1 MNGPGFKVRRATLED
16 LNALKA
22 LWESMRLPAP
32 DLEKRLTEF
41 QVVENT
47 EGKIAGALGF
57 QILGRQG
64 RLHSEAFADF
74 SVADQVRP
82 LVWQRLQSLAMNH
95 GVFRVWTHEQAP
107 FWTRNGFQSSSAE
120 TLQKLPEAWDRSVP
134 GWLTLQLKDEEVIA
148 SVDKEF
154 AMFMESEKQRSARAL
169 DQARTL
175 KKVIT
180 VLACIVALAI
190 LALAAWLY
198 FVRKRPG
205 ALGP

>member
-1 MNGPGFKVRRATLED
+1 
-16 LNALKA
+16 
-22 LWESMRLPAP
+22 
-32 DLEKRLTEF
+32 
-41 QVVENT
+41 
-47 EGKIAGALGF
+47 
-57 QILGRQG
+57 
-64 RLHSEAFADF
+64 
-74 SVADQVRP
+74 
-82 LVWQRLQSLAMNH
+82 
-95 GVFRVWTHEQAP
+95 
-107 FWTRNGFQSSSAE
+107 
-120 TLQKLPEAWDRSVP
+120 VP